1 MFFNFDTNVLYNK
14 FSSKRMLVL
23 GIILLSVGINCLISK
38 RSFGIVFFSWGIAIA
53 TLYMTYLLFLELKE
67 LKRYAEKEII
77 NKVRVFT
84 YSMLLVSLLLII
96 FPIYFNMVLSVILGI
111 LLLYREF
118 RIFLSNR
125 YLYNQRFNM
134 WNITKILV
142 GIILIFS
149 PLFFLRFLV
158 NILSCIAIIFGL
170 FFINQSLKQNRYI
183 SVLQLKKRS

>member
-170 FFINQSLKQNRYI
+170 FFINQSLKQNRDIY
-183 SVLQLKKRS
+183 